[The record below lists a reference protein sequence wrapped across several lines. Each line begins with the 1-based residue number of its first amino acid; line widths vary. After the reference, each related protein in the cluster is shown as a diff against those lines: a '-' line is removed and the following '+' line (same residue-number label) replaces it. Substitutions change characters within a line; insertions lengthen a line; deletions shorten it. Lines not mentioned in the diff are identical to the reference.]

1 MRQARIGKKH
11 RAAGFSTLDF
21 TNSLSALALLFSA
34 GVSGVYNFVA
44 DLDRAD
50 VVNQMITGLR
60 LARTAANQYSMVVTL
75 CPSADGR
82 GCSRSGDWS
91 TGWVAFI
98 DKNRDGDMDP
108 DERRAVIAKGLNPPS
123 GVRVASDW
131 DRLSFSPGE
140 PVPQGEAAATLCV
153 RDSRGPAQ
161 SRVIWIDSRGRVQV
175 QSQRP
180 DHEQREN
187 IRRDFSH
194 RSKDCY

>member
-1 MRQARIGKKH
+1 MREVRTGRKN
-11 RAAGFSTLDF
+11 RAAGFSMLEF
-21 TNSLSALALLFSA
+21 TNSLSALALVFSA
-34 GVSGVYNFVA
+34 GVSGVYNFIA

-60 LARTAANQYSMVVTL
+60 LARSAANQYSMVVTL

-82 GCSRSGDWS
+82 GCSQSGDWS

-98 DKNRDGDMDP
+98 DKNRDGDMNP
-108 DERRAVIAKGLNPPS
+108 AERRGIIAKAVHPRS

-131 DRLSFSPGE
+131 DRFSFSPGE
-140 PVPQGEAAATLCV
+140 PVPAGEAAATLCV

-161 SRVIWIDSRGRVQV
+161 SRVIWIDARGRVQV

-180 DHEQREN
+180 DHEKREN
-187 IRRDFSH
+187 IRRDFSQ
-194 RSKDCY
+194 RSTDCY